1 MRSFSLL
8 AFSLFILSNGN
19 AQNSITDTTATVL
32 AYFKKGDSAKYS
44 LTIAHERYQDG
55 KKYSTASLVYDLNI
69 SIADETDSNY
79 IIYCT
84 YSKIK
89 ANEGAGGNPIVINIG
104 RVVEGAT
111 FKYSTDAGGQIKRL
125 LNYNEVSSFMN
136 KTLVELTKTSDDKR
150 VQLVFEQKKKALATE
165 KGVQE
170 LLMKD
175 AQLLHAVYGN
185 RYTLQKK
192 ITAETLL
199 PNFLGGS
206 SFPAIFTIEMTNLD
220 TLHKTCTIIFDQA
233 LDIVKIK
240 KELTDFLDKK
250 EMLPHSQ
257 LPGMDISDHYSFD
270 VDLVTGWMNKI
281 LYTRTA
287 TENGNTTIELHEIIK
302 L

>member
-1 MRSFSLL
+1 MRPYSLL
-8 AFSLFILSNGN
+8 VLALFVLSNGY
-19 AQNSITDTTATVL
+19 AQNTITDTTSTVL
-32 AYFKKGDSAKYS
+32 AYWKKGDSARYS
-44 LTIAHERYQDG
+44 LKIAHERYQEG
-55 KKYSTASLVYDLNI
+55 KKYSAASLVYDLDIN
-69 SIADETDSNY
+69 IADETDSNY
-79 IIYCT
+79 TIYCT

-89 ANEGAGGNPIVINIG
+89 AGEGKGGNQIVMNLG

-111 FKYSTDAGGQIKRL
+111 FKYSTDAGGQIKEL
-125 LNYNEVSSFMN
+125 LNYNEVSSIMN
-136 KTLVELTKTSDDKR
+136 RTLAELTKTSDDKG
-150 VQLVFEQKKKALATE
+150 VQLVFEQIKKALATE

-175 AQLLHAVYGN
+175 VQLLHAVYGN

-199 PNFLGGS
+199 PNLLGGNP
-206 SFPAIFTIEMTNLD
+206 FPAIFTIEMTKLD
-220 TLHKTCTIIFDQA
+220 TLHKTCTITFDQA